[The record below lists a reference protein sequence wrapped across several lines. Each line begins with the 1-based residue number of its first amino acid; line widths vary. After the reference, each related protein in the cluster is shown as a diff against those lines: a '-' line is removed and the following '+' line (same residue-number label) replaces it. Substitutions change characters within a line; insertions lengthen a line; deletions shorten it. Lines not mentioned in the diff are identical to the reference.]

1 MPKPLLSHLRIVTAG
16 PTHYLQHL
24 ILDTGAWRT
33 LRPLRFGP
41 DTPDSFHSH
50 AVLVGTPDSYEMYS
64 LPVLVQTL
72 LSPAS
77 AFDIDEEMPDPMPM
91 PEPMK
96 YLPDTTM
103 TVLVRGALGHSTMDV
118 DAYVRSLNGPELHT
132 MRDEWEAAGI
142 HLLKSSAAQPFIEGA
157 KLAESQRIESAV
169 HAGVKNLT
177 TSKKEASTTDNPA
190 EPTPSDPNNP
200 NNEPSTY
207 TSPSTDLPYGETRR
221 LTPEQLEVYERRLR
235 GDRNARRLK
244 WPFSKMEIGDVVR
257 IEPALAA
264 KGQRAAH
271 AYSSASGKLF
281 ATTRLRNG
289 DLEVVRISGFRI
301 PSVSKRT

>member
-41 DTPDSFHSH
+41 DTPDSLHSH
-50 AVLVGTPDSYEMYS
+50 AVLVGTPDAYEMYS

-103 TVLVRGALGHSTMDV
+103 TVLVRGALGYSTLEV
-118 DAYVRSLNGPELHT
+118 DDYVRSMGLDLPA
-132 MRDEWEAAGI
+132 MRDEWEDAGI
-142 HLLKSSAAQPFIEGA
+142 YLCKSSAAQPFIEGA
-157 KLAESQRIESAV
+157 KMAEIQRIESAMS
-169 HAGVKNLT
+169 AGVKNLT
-177 TSKKEASTTDNPA
+177 ASKKEAPTPDNPA
-190 EPTPSDPNNP
+190 EPTPSDPNNS
-200 NNEPSTY
+200 NNEPSVY
-207 TSPSTDLPYGETRR
+207 NSPSTDLPYGETRR

>member
-50 AVLVGTPDSYEMYS
+50 AVIVGTPDSYEMYS

-103 TVLVRGALGHSTMDV
+103 TVLVRGALGYSTLEV
-118 DAYVRSLNGPELHT
+118 AHYVRSMGLDLST
-132 MRDEWEAAGI
+132 LRDEWEDAGI
-142 HLLKSSAAQPFIEGA
+142 YLCKSSAAQPFIEGA
-157 KLAESQRIESAV
+157 KLAEIQRIESAV
-169 HAGVKNLT
+169 SAGVKNLT
-177 TSKKEASTTDNPA
+177 TSKKEASTTDNPN
-190 EPTPSDPNNP
+190 TTDP
-200 NNEPSTY
+200 NEPSTY